1 MYKTVFHSNLRT
13 DGTFPCKARCIV
25 LCGVVHIGDDEV
37 VSNAGLQFL
46 GAPRDGAHAVDHH
59 EHLVTFGV
67 SFVVYDRVMA
77 ETIFLK
83 FHVNFECNFFDK
95 IDKMLK

>member
-1 MYKTVFHSNLRT
+1 MYKTVFHSNLGT
-13 DGTFPCKARCIV
+13 DGTLPCEAGRIV
-25 LCGVVHIGDDEV
+25 LCGVVHVGDDEV

-67 SFVVYDRVMA
+67 SFVVYHGIMT
-77 ETIFLK
+77 EIF
-83 FHVNFECNFFDK
+83 FF
-95 IDKMLK
+95 